1 MTDAEIWI
9 ENYTMQGKID
19 PDMAAGSVLI
29 SEMTF
34 INRPLKQHNFLEL
47 LDSTLNKIRPDR
59 EIIILRDFNTC
70 MKNENHYYIKIIL
83 ISSICSL

>member
-1 MTDAEIWI
+1 MT
-9 ENYTMQGKID
+9 
-19 PDMAAGSVLI
+19 AGSVLI

-34 INRPLKQHNFLEL
+34 INRPLKQNNFLEL

-70 MKNENHYYIKIIL
+70 MKNENHYYNDTGLAYFFHWYYITCGL
-83 ISSICSL
+83 LMNEHSRCFW